1 MKMRYFIVPVLLIFF
16 SSSFT
21 AKLQG
26 QCLPGFVSTTVTHE
40 TTVAGFGT
48 DFYTFDFPQFNP
60 ALGTLSEV
68 SLQTS
73 ITLNFGFYFE
83 NRNIFAIT
91 RNMRVTRMDDFS
103 SPALGAQSPIV
114 NIPPTYNSGNKNLSA
129 SDGIPNSGPDYYEMP
144 VTSILNNYTQT
155 TAVTDIAPFMGTG
168 NVSFDYN
175 SSTFNVITNG
185 STSNIATSN
194 STDDII
200 TFRVIYTYC
209 APMIVPSTVKN
220 LTLQKQSN
228 DKLRLSW
235 LIPNDAHG
243 KEYIIEKSTDGT
255 NFSPA
260 GTVLYNQSLS
270 GNYSFFYGIQS
281 TDKGY
286 LLFRI
291 KEINPDGSYFYS
303 AVRSIL
309 LEDNRTGIKIYPT
322 LVNDYVQV
330 SMAGQA
336 SKDVLVKLLN
346 ASGQVLQQQRANT
359 NTITL
364 NFEKRLPQGMYVVQV
379 TDMRTR
385 QQTVTKVFAR

>member
-1 MKMRYFIVPVLLIFF
+1 MKMRYFIIVVLLIFF
-16 SSSFT
+16 SGSFN

-40 TTVAGFGT
+40 ITVAGFGT

-60 ALGTLSEV
+60 ALGTLSDV

-83 NRNIFAIT
+83 NRNIFAIS

-103 SPALGAQSPIV
+103 SAALGAQSPII
-114 NIPPTYNSGNKNLSA
+114 NNPPIYNSGIKNLGPNDA
-129 SDGIPNSGPDYYEMP
+129 VANSGPDYYEMP
-144 VTSILNNYTQT
+144 VTAILNNYTQT
-155 TAVTDIAPFMGTG
+155 TTVADIAPFMGTG

-194 STDDII
+194 ATDDII
-200 TFRVIYTYC
+200 TFRVTYTYC

-220 LTLQKQSN
+220 FTLQKQS
-228 DKLRLSW
+228 DERLRLSW

-243 KEYIIEKSTDGT
+243 KEYIVEKSNDGT
-255 NFSPA
+255 NFIQA
-260 GTVLYNQSLS
+260 GTILYNQSLA
-270 GNYSFFYGIQS
+270 GNYSFIYGIQPV
-281 TDKGY
+281 DDGY

-303 AVRSIL
+303 AIRSIL
-309 LEDNRTGIKIYPT
+309 LNDNKTGIKVYPT

-330 SMAGQA
+330 SMEGQS
-336 SKDVLVKLLN
+336 SKDVVVKLLN
-346 ASGQVLQQQRANT
+346 ASGQVLQQQRANS
-359 NTITL
+359 NSITL
-364 NFEKRLPQGMYVVQV
+364 NFEKRLSPGMYIVQI

-385 QQTVTKVFAR
+385 KQTVSKIFVR

>member
-1 MKMRYFIVPVLLIFF
+1 MKIRYFLIPVLLIFF
-16 SSSFT
+16 WSSFT
-21 AKLQG
+21 ARLQG
-26 QCLPGFVSTTVTHE
+26 QCLPGFISTSVTHE
-40 TTVAGFGT
+40 ITVAGFGT
-48 DFYTFDFPQFNP
+48 DFYNLDFPQFNP
-60 ALGTLSEV
+60 ALGTLSGV

-83 NRNIFAIT
+83 NRNIFAIN

-114 NIPPTYNSGNKNLSA
+114 NNPPIYNSGIKNLA
-129 SDGIPNSGPDYYEMP
+129 ANDGVPNSGPDYYEMP
-144 VTSILNNYTQT
+144 VTAILNNYTQT
-155 TAVTDIAPFMGTG
+155 TNVTDIAPFMGTG
-168 NVSFDYN
+168 NVSFEYN

-209 APMIVPSTVKN
+209 APIIVPSTVKN
-220 LTLQKQSN
+220 FTLQKQST

-235 LIPNDAHG
+235 LIPNDTHG
-243 KEYIIEKSTDGT
+243 KEYVVEKSKDGT
-255 NFSPA
+255 NFTAA
-260 GTVLYNQSLS
+260 GTILYNQSLS
-270 GNYSFFYGIQS
+270 GNYSFIYAIQAI
-281 TDKGY
+281 DKGY
-286 LLFRI
+286 LMFRI
-291 KEINPDGSYFYS
+291 KEMNPDGSFFYS

-309 LEDNRTGIKIYPT
+309 LEDIRTGIKIYPT

-330 SMAGQA
+330 SMEGQA

-346 ASGQVLQQQRANT
+346 ASGQVLQQQRANS

-364 NFEKRLPQGMYVVQV
+364 NFEKRLTAGMYIVQV
-379 TDMRTR
+379 TDLRTR
-385 QQTVTKVFAR
+385 QQTVSKIFAR